1 MELFMNKNSPSPHL
15 TKYFLKNKNYISPS
29 AIWQLKFENNTWKI
43 SFYLWIF
50 KQKLKIENF
59 TFSIFNFQIK
69 FEILKNFGF
78 KLKTKWHFWC
88 TDSQIFQFFHG
99 DIILISSS
107 NSMFQCARE
116 SIEISKYLILSVP
129 WEFEWSPKDL
139 LTMLLPPNVRFN
151 ISEYLLG
158 NYYVSH
164 TLLLQVFLIDFC
176 LFCSKIRKRDK

>member
-88 TDSQIFQFFHG
+88 MDSRIFQFIHG

-107 NSMFQCARE
+107 NSMFQCVRIYWNQQV
-116 SIEISKYLILSVP
+116 SDLILALRIWMKPEKPLHHAPSA
-129 WEFEWSPKDL
+129 
-139 LTMLLPPNVRFN
+139 
-151 ISEYLLG
+151 
-158 NYYVSH
+158 
-164 TLLLQVFLIDFC
+164 
-176 LFCSKIRKRDK
+176 KR